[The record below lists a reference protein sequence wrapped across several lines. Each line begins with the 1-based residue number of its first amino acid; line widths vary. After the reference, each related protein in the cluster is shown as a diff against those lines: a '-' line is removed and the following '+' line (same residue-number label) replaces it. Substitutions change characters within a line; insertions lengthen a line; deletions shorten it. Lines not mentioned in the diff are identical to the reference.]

1 MKKNFKQMY
10 FNGKEIIKEFELSQN
25 FPNPFNPNTTIRYQI
40 PKSGNVTLKI
50 YDVLGAEVTTLVN
63 EEKVAGKY
71 EVSFNASKLASGV
84 YIYRIQAGD
93 FISSKKMILLK

>member
-1 MKKNFKQMY
+1 
-10 FNGKEIIKEFELSQN
+10 
-25 FPNPFNPNTTIRYQI
+25 
-40 PKSGNVTLKI
+40 
-50 YDVLGAEVTTLVN
+50 
-63 EEKVAGKY
+63 VAGKY